1 MRPAERVSYS
11 VVARGLAGSLP
22 LESVR
27 RSSRFEE
34 LLDSVGVNPEPTDFD
49 LGRFVEPQVGVPS
62 GLPAAGAPVPQGSL
76 GGLRV
81 DRPSVVEQGVA
92 AARASRLGRSSP
104 SLDDWVVAGSGR
116 G

>member
-1 MRPAERVSYS
+1 VSYA

-49 LGRFVEPQVGVPS
+49 LGRFVEPQA
-62 GLPAAGAPVPQGSL
+62 AAGLAEPVAPVRPQGSL
-76 GGLRV
+76 GGLQV
-81 DRPSVVEQGVA
+81 DRPSAVVEGVA
-92 AARASRLGRSSP
+92 GERAARLGRSAP
-104 SLDDWVVAGSGR
+104 SLEDWSVASSGR
-116 G
+116 V